1 MESNT
6 PLERLEAAS
15 REVEELA
22 TEVAVRAK
30 AFGGDFGAG
39 ARIDLVKERL
49 RAALDELADFPESA
63 EEFGRTITD
72 E

>member
-1 MESNT
+1 MEQT

-22 TEVAVRAK
+22 TEVAVRTK
-30 AFGGDFGAG
+30 AFGGGVGSGTRVA
-39 ARIDLVKERL
+39 LVRERL
-49 RAALDELADFPESA
+49 RAALDELEDYPESV